1 MNLELW
7 RTNSKIPDNLV
18 DSHVSEIKKSV
29 LPFRNMWSTFELL
42 GTKKSPDLIFAEYYE
57 SILDVVVS
65 DFGIKSRV
73 DKLSFNYWTQVYGNK
88 ARHSEHD
95 HLSGATLFSWV
106 HFIRPTKEKC
116 FCFLDDERR
125 PYFPEQNSG
134 DFIVFPEWA
143 LHTVK
148 PNTSGEERVVIAG
161 NVNYGMMN
169 RPDGENTVICKITKC
184 LNDTLVIQQE
194 SIGNA
199 KHWKKQIQ
207 WDNPLN

>member
-42 GTKKSPDLIFAEYYE
+42 GKKKSPDLIFAEYYE

-125 PYFPEQNSG
+125 PYFPEQNAG

-148 PNTSGEERVVIAG
+148 PNTSGEERVV
-161 NVNYGMMN
+161 NYNIIPRNLHRQSLVLPAASVKGVKN
-169 RPDGENTVICKITKC
+169 EKTIISVSGQSDRISFGKDEKKLRLTVA
-184 LNDTLVIQQE
+184 E
-194 SIGNA
+194 
-199 KHWKKQIQ
+199 
-207 WDNPLN
+207 